1 MVAEVAADP
10 LVSRLLSVFSAMPAQ
25 DRNTVV
31 GVLEREVEF
40 RRLTQGT
47 EAVTG
52 WQARPNPRARL
63 YTRAVGAGHEGPRVS
78 RDEMVLAILRCARV
92 MHLLLSPDLRTPFR
106 RATREAFALI
116 ESDERAAL
124 ATVMQEL
131 LDALAES
138 ARAETNGDPVVVG

>member
-1 MVAEVAADP
+1 
-10 LVSRLLSVFSAMPAQ
+10 
-25 DRNTVV
+25 
-31 GVLEREVEF
+31 
-40 RRLTQGT
+40 
-47 EAVTG
+47 
-52 WQARPNPRARL
+52 
-63 YTRAVGAGHEGPRVS
+63 
-78 RDEMVLAILRCARV
+78 MVLAILRCARV

-116 ESDERAAL
+116 ERDERAAL